1 MTFTKSMIL
10 GLAILSI
17 AGTVSA
23 AEAPKRDRDVT
34 ALENS
39 RDALAWQARNTKGVE
54 QNQLR
59 EEQERLQGLIDLLN
73 QGGQVDPSEV
83 DRALN
88 RTR

>member
-1 MTFTKSMIL
+1 MKTFSKTMTL

-17 AGTVSA
+17 AGTVGA
-23 AEAPKRDRDVT
+23 AEAPKRDVA
-34 ALENS
+34 ALEES
-39 RDALAWQARNTKGVE
+39 RDAVAWEARNTKGVD

-59 EEQERLQGLIDLLN
+59 EEQQRLQGLIDSLN
-73 QGGQVDPSEV
+73 QGGHVDPSDV